1 MTIAVCDLQS
11 DLMILTGNDKLKLV
25 KISNG
30 QMIQEFPIQHLAYG
44 KHNLSQAFS
53 VIDGTLLKQR
63 FVAFDGDVEF
73 YSMQNQEGVWSSLSG
88 LSYAS
93 DKFGNYLLKY
103 NDIKVLKESNEQKNW
118 TEIGVI

>member
-1 MTIAVCDLQS
+1 
-11 DLMILTGNDKLKLV
+11 MILTGKNKLQLTR
-25 KISNG
+25 ISNG

-44 KHNLSQAFS
+44 QHNMSQAFS

-63 FVAFDGDVEF
+63 FVAFEGDVEY

-88 LSYAS
+88 LSYAN